1 MKSPIKKTSVS
12 SSNNPPQ
19 NFAKNA
25 YSYISPQDL
34 ILGKVDIKPEMI
46 PTYINI
52 LDSFEAQCSQQ
63 TRYKEAEA
71 AQQKKDELQQLA
83 KKNAIEEAQNQNAKE
98 MNQVEEAFRTELD
111 ELEKGYASKL
121 AKFTEKCEL
130 SRKEMIDHQ
139 KAEAEIGVK
148 KIEEKFIT
156 AAKETNN
163 GILQMQKNERM
174 LVKQRKYKEAQDIRE
189 QWEQEKVGLAEKMKE
204 EVDRKSADLFAELEV
219 RNKKNLED
227 LEAKQ
232 EVERTKLNEKK
243 QKEIDALNA
252 RYDKI
257 RSLLKTVQDA
267 EMQRLEIGS
276 QQNVKLLEQRQGH
289 GQSFMTVRTANNSSA
304 QKKVIMSKISKLSS

>member
-1 MKSPIKKTSVS
+1 MKSPIKKISVS
-12 SSNNPPQ
+12 SSNGLQ

-46 PTYINI
+46 STYLNI
-52 LDSFEAQCSQQ
+52 LDSYEAQCSQQ
-63 TRYKEAEA
+63 TKYKEAEA
-71 AQQKKDELQQLA
+71 AQQKKEELQQLA
-83 KKNAIEEAQNQNAKE
+83 KKYSLETAQNQHAKE
-98 MNQVEEAFRTELD
+98 MNQVEEAYRTELD
-111 ELEKGYASKL
+111 ELEKRYANKF
-121 AKFTEKCEL
+121 AKFTERCEL
-130 SRKEMIDHQ
+130 SRKEMVDHQ

-148 KIEEKFIT
+148 KIEEKFII
-156 AAKETNN
+156 ASKDSNN
-163 GILQMQKNERM
+163 NILQMQKNERM

-189 QWEQEKVGLAEKMKE
+189 QWEQEKARLAEKMKE
-204 EVDRKSADLFAELEV
+204 EVNRKSADLFAELEV

-232 EVERTKLNEKK
+232 EAERNKMNEKK
-243 QKEIDALNA
+243 QKDIDTLNA

-267 EMQRLEIGS
+267 EVQRLELGS
-276 QQNVKLLEQRQGH
+276 EQNVKIIEQRQGH
-289 GQSFMTVRTANNSSA
+289 GQSFMTVRAANNSSA